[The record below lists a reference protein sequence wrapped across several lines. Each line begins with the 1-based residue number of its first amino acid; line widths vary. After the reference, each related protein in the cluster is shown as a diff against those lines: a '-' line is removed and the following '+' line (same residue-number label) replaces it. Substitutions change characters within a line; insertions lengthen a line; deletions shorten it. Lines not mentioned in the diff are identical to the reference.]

1 MNGRLCKTAERAQIA
16 LEYFILTVF
25 ILVAVSMIFTF
36 SFLNFDQNSTIVIAN
51 ETMSKLSKA
60 VNVIYARGEGNTTF
74 VNISLPNGL
83 ESIEILH
90 KCKYP
95 PPGQGSLSECKDSS
109 GGAAGYEDVNF
120 SIIKMNVRLLGG
132 TSTTLR
138 KTNAVIWEDIG
149 EIALAS
155 YAGSKYTV
163 RVSWNDQGQIR
174 LEKV

>member
-1 MNGRLCKTAERAQIA
+1 MFGERAQIA

-25 ILVAVSMIFTF
+25 ILIAVSMIFAF
-36 SFLNFDQNSTIVIAN
+36 SFLNYDQSSTIVLTN

-83 ESIEILH
+83 ESIEVIH
-90 KCKYP
+90 KCAYP
-95 PPGQGSLSECKDSS
+95 PPGQGNLSECKNIS
-109 GGAAGYEDVNF
+109 GGAADYGDVNF

-132 TSTTLR
+132 TSTILR

-149 EIALAS
+149 EISSSS
-155 YAGSKYTV
+155 YAGSKYPV
-163 RVSWNDQGQIR
+163 RVSWNDNGQIR
-174 LEKV
+174 LEKAG